1 MTTGHIGTIKASNG
15 NILRNP
21 DDVLERWRQYFDQ
34 MFNEEFPHPS
44 IPPTECIQGPVLPI
58 APAEVSEAIKKMKR
72 NKATGPDDV
81 PVDVW
86 KLMGESGAA
95 WLSKIFNRI
104 LMEGKTPEVWQMST
118 TVPIWKERG
127 DSADC
132 SSYRPI
138 RLLCHTMKIFE
149 RILDSRLRAIVS
161 TTPNQCGFV
170 KGCGTTD
177 AIHAARLLV
186 ERHREKNRSV
196 HLAFLD
202 LEKAFDRVPR
212 DLIWMA
218 LRIHGIPEEYVRWIK
233 MLYSRPTS
241 VVRCAAGTSKPFPV
255 QVGVHQ
261 GSALSPLLF
270 ILCVDAITRD
280 IQKSHP
286 WCLLYADD
294 VMLAAETREELE
306 EEVQLW
312 KERLQRYG
320 LRLNIAKTEYM
331 ECGAKIEDGTIC
343 VDGNNLKKVEC
354 FKYLGSRITSTGDVL
369 PDAYGRANSAWMKWR
384 TTTGILCDKKM
395 PIRLKSKVYRTV
407 VRPVVLYGTECWTA
421 TKVTKQV
428 LHTMEMRMLRWS
440 MGVTLKDKV
449 SNEMV
454 RSTFGVAPIID
465 KMREARLRWFG
476 HVLRGEGG
484 SVAKTALTLE
494 VKGVRPRGRPET
506 RWLDC
511 VKTDMAEV
519 QLTIRDANNRN
530 KGRRDAVQRTLRLR
544 GTNARKKKKYPVKD
558 ELHGQLQ
565 RVVDAI
571 PQSELVV
578 SAGDFNAHVG
588 ADRQGWERA
597 PGRFAVREVNDNG
610 SRLLSFATTNKLVIG
625 NSYFQHPRKHQLAW
639 RNPMGHD
646 STVLDYV
653 LISSRFMSS
662 FKDVRAM
669 RGPDCGSDHY
679 LLRAVMQLRLKRTT
693 SKSHPVPKLDWS
705 SLITPPSQQLI
716 QIALPNRFATLAMG
730 TTADEEEKQMSDDV
744 LECAKSLC
752 PVIRYRTQSWISN
765 ECLQLV
771 DKRKRAKLVD
781 FNCYRQLNQELRRR
795 VEMER
800 EAYWNRLADEL
811 EEAAGRNDYRM
822 LYRTIGRLSGKARAT
837 DDNIRKADGTFARL
851 TAKRLE
857 RWKEFFSELYN
868 HESPQGPPLSIQTP
882 RNAFLDGEP
891 NIDEIRKAVR
901 SLENGKSP
909 GVDNI
914 TAEAIKAGGEVLL
927 RRLHSLIS
935 LVWQSEVI
943 PATWKRACGT
953 NP

>member
-1 MTTGHIGTIKASNG
+1 MRLATLNVGTLTARSRELASSLRSRHVDVCCIQETRWKGSKCVEIGDGYKLMYHGTTDRNGVGIVISEALRNHVTSIDCISDRLMAVKVDTGKTVMRIISAYAPQVGCTSEEKSSFYEDLEQYVHTIGDEEVLLLGGDLNGHVGEEREGFNRWHGGYGYGMRNEEGQRILEFAAVSDLIIANTQFRKRKSHLVTFASGGREAQIDFWMLRRRDRNILVDAKVIPSDHVAAQHHLLVMDLKISRPRKARPRTDTLRIKWWKLREQKDNVLPTLLSCLTPLDERTIEEQWNIITKTMKDSVVGILGKTSPGKTKIEKATWWWNEEVQSIIAQKKSMYKRWMHTHYAEDRDAYLAAKREAKKAVAIAKSKHYRELYDTLNTSEGEKLLYRLAKARHRSTTMTTGHIGTIKASNG

-280 IQKSHP
+280 IQKPHP

-294 VMLAAETREELE
+294 VMLAAETREELQ

-407 VRPVVLYGTECWTA
+407 VRPVALYGTECWAA

-440 MGVTLKDKV
+440 MGLTLKDRV

-454 RSTFGVAPIID
+454 RSAFGVAPIID

-476 HVLRGEGG
+476 HVLRREGG

-494 VKGVRPRGRPET
+494 VKGVRPRGRPKT

-519 QLTIRDANNRN
+519 QLTTRDANNRN
-530 KGRRDAVQRTLRLR
+530 KW
-544 GTNARKKKKYPVKD
+544 KK
-558 ELHGQLQ
+558 
-565 RVVDAI
+565 RC
-571 PQSELVV
+571 ST
-578 SAGDFNAHVG
+578 
-588 ADRQGWERA
+588 AD
-597 PGRFAVREVNDNG
+597 P
-610 SRLLSFATTNKLVIG
+610 ATT
-625 NSYFQHPRKHQLAW
+625 W
-639 RNPMGHD
+639 
-646 STVLDYV
+646 
-653 LISSRFMSS
+653 
-662 FKDVRAM
+662 
-669 RGPDCGSDHY
+669 
-679 LLRAVMQLRLKRTT
+679 
-693 SKSHPVPKLDWS
+693 
-705 SLITPPSQQLI
+705 
-716 QIALPNRFATLAMG
+716 
-730 TTADEEEKQMSDDV
+730 
-744 LECAKSLC
+744 
-752 PVIRYRTQSWISN
+752 
-765 ECLQLV
+765 
-771 DKRKRAKLVD
+771 DKR
-781 FNCYRQLNQELRRR
+781 
-795 VEMER
+795 
-800 EAYWNRLADEL
+800 
-811 EEAAGRNDYRM
+811 
-822 LYRTIGRLSGKARAT
+822 
-837 DDNIRKADGTFARL
+837 
-851 TAKRLE
+851 
-857 RWKEFFSELYN
+857 
-868 HESPQGPPLSIQTP
+868 
-882 RNAFLDGEP
+882 
-891 NIDEIRKAVR
+891 
-901 SLENGKSP
+901 
-909 GVDNI
+909 
-914 TAEAIKAGGEVLL
+914 
-927 RRLHSLIS
+927 
-935 LVWQSEVI
+935 
-943 PATWKRACGT
+943 
-953 NP
+953 